1 MAAYITLAAGMILM
15 PCLYWGAMMWYRA
28 SFQKDENRQRRP
40 LRSAPEIA
48 VMALAELALARI
60 WWSLGKCTGTDM
72 TFQMLFVMLAAMT
85 FFCMTDYW
93 EQVVPNR
100 VLLILLLLYVIL
112 LGWQGLRDMEVVLW
126 ELPSIILGLL
136 FCMLSFGFGYLF
148 SRGSMGAGDVKLALV
163 MGLYLSGEYV
173 VGAVLYGCIAGAVFS
188 IVQLVRKKLTRK
200 DAIPFVPFLYLGLII
215 RYLVG

>member
-28 SFQKDENRQRRP
+28 SFQKAENRQRRP
-40 LRSAPEIA
+40 LRSVSEIA
-48 VMALAELALARI
+48 ATALAELALVRI
-60 WWSLGKCTGTDM
+60 WWSLGKCTGTHM
-72 TFQMLFVMLAAMT
+72 TFQLLFIMLTAMV

-93 EQVVPNR
+93 EQIVPNR
-100 VLLILLLLYVIL
+100 MLLVLLLLYLVIL
-112 LGWQGLRDMEVVLW
+112 GCQGLWNMEAVMW
-126 ELPSIILGLL
+126 QFPSIILGLL
-136 FCMLSFGFGYLF
+136 FCMISFGLGYLI
-148 SRGSMGAGDVKLALV
+148 SHGSMGAGDVKLALV

-188 IVQLVRKKLTRK
+188 IVQLIRKKLTRK
-200 DAIPFVPFLYLGLII
+200 DTIPFVPFLFLGLII